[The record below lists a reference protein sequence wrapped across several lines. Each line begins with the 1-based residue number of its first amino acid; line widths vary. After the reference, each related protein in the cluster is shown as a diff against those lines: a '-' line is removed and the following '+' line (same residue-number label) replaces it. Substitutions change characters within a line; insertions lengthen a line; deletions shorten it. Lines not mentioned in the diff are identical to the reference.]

1 MGPHEPELVL
11 MIPQPYA
18 FLFCL
23 GAFAI
28 IMLIPVNKGTASTVT
43 TGRGPIIQ
51 PGWYIDANGQPFYWG
66 G

>member
-1 MGPHEPELVL
+1 